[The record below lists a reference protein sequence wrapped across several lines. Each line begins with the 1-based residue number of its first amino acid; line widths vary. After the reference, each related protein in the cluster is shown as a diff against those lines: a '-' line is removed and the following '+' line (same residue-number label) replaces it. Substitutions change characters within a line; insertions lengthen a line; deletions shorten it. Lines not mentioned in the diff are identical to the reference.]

1 MRERKLFFRRDLL
14 LFGGMIVL
22 CGLLFWGL
30 AKSPD
35 GTVAV
40 IERDGEVVLR
50 QELAA
55 LEEPLETVVTGEN
68 GLSVTVVISQDGA
81 AVTAADC
88 PDRVC
93 VRTGKLTRAG
103 ESALCLP
110 AKISL
115 RLEGKAAADAET
127 Y

>member
-1 MRERKLFFRRDLL
+1 MRERRLFARRDLL
-14 LFGGMIVL
+14 LFGALLAL

-30 AKSPD
+30 SRSPK
-35 GTVAV
+35 GAVAV
-40 IERDGEVVLR
+40 VEQNGRVVLR

-55 LEEPLETVVTGEN
+55 LEGPLETVVKGEN
-68 GLSVTVVISQDGA
+68 GLSVTVEISGDGA
-81 AVTAADC
+81 AVTAAEC
-88 PDRVC
+88 PDQVC
-93 VRTGKLTRAG
+93 VRTGRLTQAG

-115 RLEGKAAADAET
+115 RLEGETAADAET